1 MEPCLHTMQCV
12 LCTAEKWLHADSAIG
27 KHDTICHNVS
37 KLITCESCYFS
48 NSGNVELDTPHYF
61 TLAIMHVQC
70 HLLAWAS
77 IIPHL
82 EEFNQGSERA
92 TQLERVGTLSHAVR

>member
-1 MEPCLHTMQCV
+1 MLI
-12 LCTAEKWLHADSAIG
+12 LLIG

-70 HLLAWAS
+70 HLLAWAGVP
-77 IIPHL
+77 IHWTGL
-82 EEFNQGSERA
+82 LDWTTG
-92 TQLERVGTLSHAVR
+92 LD